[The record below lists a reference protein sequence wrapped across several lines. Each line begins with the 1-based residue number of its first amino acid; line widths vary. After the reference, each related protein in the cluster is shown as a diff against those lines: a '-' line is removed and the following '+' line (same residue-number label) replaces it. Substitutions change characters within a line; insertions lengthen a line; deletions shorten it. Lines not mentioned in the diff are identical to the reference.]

1 MNKFISILV
10 RKYQISESFGRLI
23 EDNIKLDRGM
33 HEGLCG
39 EGSFNKCNFY
49 WGNETIN
56 MTTSQNIFMCL

>member
-23 EDNIKLDRGM
+23 EDNIKIDRGM

-49 WGNETIN
+49 QHDDLAKYFYVFIVY
-56 MTTSQNIFMCL
+56 